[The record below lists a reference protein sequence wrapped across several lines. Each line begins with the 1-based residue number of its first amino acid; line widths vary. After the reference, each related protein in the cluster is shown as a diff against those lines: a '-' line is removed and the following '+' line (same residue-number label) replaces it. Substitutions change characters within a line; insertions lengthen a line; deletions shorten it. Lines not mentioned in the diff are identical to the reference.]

1 MSKNTVNDSN
11 HRLCTL
17 IWQTRDAL
25 FKARQKELRQFGVTI
40 SEASVLFFVS
50 TIGPN
55 VTPMKISQWLFR
67 EPQSVSE
74 LINRMRKKGLVLKT
88 KDLKKKNMVRISLT
102 EKGKEIYRH
111 TIKTRFVIKDILN
124 CLSDEEKKQLW
135 GLLDKVRNCAV
146 EDLNLKH
153 KLPYP

>member
-1 MSKNTVNDSN
+1 MSKDILKESD

-25 FKARQKELRQFGVTI
+25 YKARQNELRQFGVTI
-40 SEASVLFFVS
+40 SEAAVLFFVS
-50 TIGPN
+50 TIGPK

-74 LINRMRKKGLVLKT
+74 LINRMYKKGLVEKT
-88 KDLKKKNMVRISLT
+88 KDLKKKNMVRVSLT
-102 EKGKEIYRH
+102 EKGKDIYKH
-111 TIKTRFVIKDILN
+111 TVKTRFVIKDILN
-124 CLSDEEKKQLW
+124 CLSEEEKQKLG
-135 GLLDKVRNCAV
+135 GLLDKVRNCAI

-153 KLPYP
+153 KPPYP

>member
-1 MSKNTVNDSN
+1 MSKDVLKDND
-11 HRLCTL
+11 HKLCVL
-17 IWQTRDAL
+17 LWQTRDAL
-25 FKARQKELRQFGVTI
+25 FKARQNELRQFGVTI

-55 VTPMKISQWLFR
+55 ITPMKISQWLFR

-74 LINRMRKKGLVLKT
+74 LINRMRKKGLVVKT

-102 EKGKEIYRH
+102 EKGKEIYKH

-124 CLSDEEKKQLW
+124 CLSDEEKQQLW
-135 GLLDKVRNCAV
+135 TLLDKVRNRAI
-146 EDLNLKH
+146 EDLKLKH
-153 KLPYP
+153 KPPYP